1 MSGERQEWI
10 LHAYKSPTAEQFPK
24 YNRQMIN
31 VSFYL
36 LLINTNL
43 SSWSN
48 INLIYEKFLFKPSTF
63 SGKG

>member
-10 LHAYKSPTAEQFPK
+10 LHACKSPTAEQFPQ

-31 VSFYL
+31 VLFYL
-36 LLINTNL
+36 LLLNTNL

-48 INLIYEKFLFKPSTF
+48 INLIYEKFLFKPPF